1 MRSPGR
7 RFAELEERL
16 ATEVAQRE
24 RLDRRV
30 TELTEV
36 VAELLLPL
44 DQRDGERVDQ
54 ILARYRSGR

>member
-16 ATEVAQRE
+16 ATEVARRE